1 MRNQCKDC
9 GGIKICENQQIK
21 SHCKE
26 CGDSSICEHHHM
38 QRLWWCEHLRAP
50 AAASTCRDCSGS
62 GLGEYQRVRS
72 TCRDFGSG
80 SICEQQRVRRKCKDC
95 GGGSISEE
103 HLQRL
108 WRWQPLRG
116 TRGRGASSKAA
127 MATARGE
134 EILLPNIST
143 FLAKSKSK
151 SSLVCDL
158 TPLWVGHVCI
168 RG

>member
-1 MRNQCKDC
+1 LTRSGRSCSWALYRWAPTQASTKHIERGVNPDIALAHVAALAPRPSTAK
-9 GGIKICENQQIK
+9 K
-21 SHCKE
+21 SQK
-26 CGDSSICEHHHM
+26 
-38 QRLWWCEHLRAP
+38 
-50 AAASTCRDCSGS
+50 AAALSANPPAS
-62 GLGEYQRVRS
+62 
-72 TCRDFGSG
+72 
-80 SICEQQRVRRKCKDC
+80 KDTV
-95 GGGSISEE
+95 
-103 HLQRL
+103 QRL